1 MLRDGERA
9 GPREIERERKRW
21 RGKGGKSVSFD
32 VDMVV
37 AGVDLFVLR
46 QLRQHF
52 LGWRVW
58 ISGERERYSH
68 TVWGRRIEDSN
79 EMNMALWEKESD
91 WRTDLAMAHFEYVN
105 CPLFPWALTTYTY
118 TFNFPE
124 LLIINAY
131 RAAYNKYKVKD
142 PLVQHPLFQKSRGVH
157 STMKEFLILSW
168 CSHDCFL
175 YDFSY
180 NTVGKET
187 WRRKWEWKQVLF
199 WLPGC

>member
-1 MLRDGERA
+1 
-9 GPREIERERKRW
+9 
-21 RGKGGKSVSFD
+21 
-32 VDMVV
+32 MVV

-46 QLRQHF
+46 QLRQRF

-58 ISGERERYSH
+58 ISGGNERERERYHH

-79 EMNMALWEKESD
+79 EMNMALWEKQSD

-118 TFNFPE
+118 TFNFPK

-142 PLVQHPLFQKSRGVH
+142 PLVWQGFKSPEESRILWRNYKFCHDAIIVSCKIFHRKTCRKRENKEKCKYNSQIARYNEERVKHAHARRTLSH
-157 STMKEFLILSW
+157 SLSL
-168 CSHDCFL
+168 SKHFCFI
-175 YDFSY
+175 
-180 NTVGKET
+180 K
-187 WRRKWEWKQVLF
+187 
-199 WLPGC
+199 